1 MLLNLLIATILGAI
15 LGLER
20 ELRHKPGGVKTNALV
35 SMASCAFVLI
45 VKNVD
50 ASETAR
56 VMTGIIQGVGFIGGG
71 LILKAEKNT
80 KNVTGATEIWVS
92 SAIGLSCSVGLWD
105 LALALL
111 LLSLIILRT
120 MRVYFPN
127 KNHPESPQFN
137 IRIGNKS
144 NTRDKRKQGEEE

>member
-1 MLLNLLIATILGAI
+1 MFFNLFIAALLGAI

-20 ELRHKPGGVKTNALV
+20 ELRHKPGGIKTNALV

-50 ASETAR
+50 VTETAR

-71 LILKAEKNT
+71 LILKAEKNA

-92 SAIGLSCSVGLWD
+92 SAMGLSCSVGLWD
-105 LALALL
+105 LALSLL
-111 LLSLIILRT
+111 LLSLIILKT
-120 MRVYFPN
+120 MKLCFSN
-127 KNHPESPQFN
+127 KNNHN
-137 IRIGNKS
+137 DS
-144 NTRDKRKQGEEE
+144 NLP

>member
-1 MLLNLLIATILGAI
+1 MLLKLFISAFFGAI

-45 VKNVD
+45 IQEVD

-71 LILKAEKNT
+71 LILKAEKNAR
-80 KNVTGATEIWVS
+80 NVTGATEIWVS
-92 SAIGLSCSVGLWD
+92 SAIGLACSVDLWR
-105 LALALL
+105 LALTLL
-111 LLSLIILRT
+111 LFSLIILKT
-120 MRVYFPN
+120 MRLYFSD
-127 KNHPESPQFN
+127 KNHKSDD
-137 IRIGNKS
+137 IR
-144 NTRDKRKQGEEE
+144 E

>member
-1 MLLNLLIATILGAI
+1 MLLKLFISAIFGAI

-45 VKNVD
+45 VKEVD

-71 LILKAEKNT
+71 LILKAEKNA

-92 SAIGLSCSVGLWD
+92 SAMGLACSVGLWR

-111 LLSLIILRT
+111 LFSLIILRT
-120 MRVYFPN
+120 MRLYFPN
-127 KNHPESPQFN
+127 KN
-137 IRIGNKS
+137 NKS
-144 NTRDKRKQGEEE
+144 SDISDISE

>member
-1 MLLNLLIATILGAI
+1 MVLKLFISTIFGAI

-20 ELRHKPGGVKTNALV
+20 ELRHKSGGVKTNALV
-35 SMASCAFVLI
+35 SMASCAFILI
-45 VKNVD
+45 IKEVD

-71 LILKAEKNT
+71 LILKADKNA

-92 SAIGLSCSVGLWD
+92 SAMGLACSVDLWH

-111 LLSLIILRT
+111 LFSLIILRT
-120 MRVYFPN
+120 MRLYFPN
-127 KNHPESPQFN
+127 KN
-137 IRIGNKS
+137 NKS
-144 NTRDKRKQGEEE
+144 SDISQ

>member
-1 MLLNLLIATILGAI
+1 MLLRLLIAAILGAI

-45 VKNVD
+45 VSQVEVR
-50 ASETAR
+50 ETAR

-71 LILKAEKNT
+71 LILKAEKNAR
-80 KNVTGATEIWVS
+80 NVTGATEIWVS
-92 SAIGLSCSVGLWD
+92 SAIGLACSVGLWD

-111 LLSLIILRT
+111 LFSLIILRS
-120 MRVYFPN
+120 MRVYFGHRN
-127 KNHPESPQFN
+127 NHDVNHNSFHDQ
-137 IRIGNKS
+137 S
-144 NTRDKRKQGEEE
+144 

>member
-1 MLLNLLIATILGAI
+1 MLLKLFISAIFGAI

-45 VKNVD
+45 VKEVD
-50 ASETAR
+50 VAETAR

-71 LILKAEKNT
+71 LILKAEKNA
-80 KNVTGATEIWVS
+80 KNITGATEIWVS
-92 SAIGLSCSVGLWD
+92 SAMGLACSVGLWR

-111 LLSLIILRT
+111 LFSLIILRT
-120 MRVYFPN
+120 MRLYFTN
-127 KNHPESPQFN
+127 KN
-137 IRIGNKS
+137 NKS
-144 NTRDKRKQGEEE
+144 SDISE

>member
-1 MLLNLLIATILGAI
+1 MLFKLFIAVILGAI

-45 VKNVD
+45 IDNVD
-50 ASETAR
+50 SAEIPR

-71 LILKAEKNT
+71 LILKAGNNAR
-80 KNVTGATEIWVS
+80 NVTGATEIWVS
-92 SAIGLSCSVGLWD
+92 SAIGLACSVGLWD

-111 LLSLIILRT
+111 LFSLIILRT
-120 MRVYFPN
+120 MRIYFSN
-127 KNHPESPQFN
+127 KNHPPSQINEN
-137 IRIGNKS
+137 IK
-144 NTRDKRKQGEEE
+144 

>member
-1 MLLNLLIATILGAI
+1 MLFKLLIAVILGAI

-45 VKNVD
+45 IDNVD
-50 ASETAR
+50 STEIAR

-71 LILKAEKNT
+71 LILKAGNNAR
-80 KNVTGATEIWVS
+80 NVTGATEIWVS
-92 SAIGLSCSVGLWD
+92 SAIGLACSVGLWD

-111 LLSLIILRT
+111 LFSLIILRT
-120 MRVYFPN
+120 MRVYFTN
-127 KNHPESPQFN
+127 RNHRQSSIPED
-137 IRIGNKS
+137 I
-144 NTRDKRKQGEEE
+144 E